1 MTENIIFMKAIFS
14 ILIVAT
20 IAFTS
25 CTRKPFDRILPTELE
40 RYSIVYKNNLCG
52 VYDNHADSVVV
63 DLIYNDIHF
72 VKSVYDPRVDYTV
85 WECENDTLKGHFAI
99 KMQDNGI
106 VELLFPIN

>member
-1 MTENIIFMKAIFS
+1 MKNVLFIFALAIVTLFA
-14 ILIVAT
+14 V
-20 IAFTS
+20 S
-25 CTRKPFDRILPTELE
+25 CTRKSFDSILPTESE

>member
-1 MTENIIFMKAIFS
+1 MKNVLFIFALAIVNLFA
-14 ILIVAT
+14 V
-20 IAFTS
+20 S
-25 CTRKPFDRILPTELE
+25 CTRKPFDRILPTESE

-52 VYDNHADSVVV
+52 VYDNHADSAVV

-72 VKSVYDPRVDYTV
+72 VKSVYDPRVNYTV

>member
-1 MTENIIFMKAIFS
+1 MKQSLF
-14 ILIVAT
+14 ILLLT
-20 IAFTS
+20 FTAFACNS
-25 CTRKPFDRILPTELE
+25 CPRKPFDRILPTESE

-85 WECENDTLKGHFAI
+85 WKCENDTLKGHFAI

>member
-1 MTENIIFMKAIFS
+1 MKNVLFIFALAIVTLFA
-14 ILIVAT
+14 V
-20 IAFTS
+20 S
-25 CTRKPFDRILPTELE
+25 CTRKPFDRILPTESE
-40 RYSIVYKNNLCG
+40 RYSIICKNRLYG
-52 VYDNHADSVVV
+52 VYDNHVDSVVV
-63 DLIYNDIHF
+63 DLIYNDIRF

>member
-1 MTENIIFMKAIFS
+1 MKNVLFIFALAIVTLFA
-14 ILIVAT
+14 V
-20 IAFTS
+20 S
-25 CTRKPFDRILPTELE
+25 CTRKPFDSILPTESE

-63 DLIYNDIHF
+63 DLIYNDIYF

>member
-1 MTENIIFMKAIFS
+1 MKNVLFIFALAIVTLFA
-14 ILIVAT
+14 V
-20 IAFTS
+20 S
-25 CTRKPFDRILPTELE
+25 CTRKPFDSILPTESE
-40 RYSIVYKNNLCG
+40 RYSIICKNRLYG

>member
-1 MTENIIFMKAIFS
+1 MKNVLFIFALAIVTLFA
-14 ILIVAT
+14 V
-20 IAFTS
+20 S
-25 CTRKPFDRILPTELE
+25 CTRKSFDRILPTESE
-40 RYSIVYKNNLCG
+40 RYSIICKNRLYG

-72 VKSVYDPRVDYTV
+72 VKSVYNPRVDYTV

>member
-1 MTENIIFMKAIFS
+1 MKQSLF
-14 ILIVAT
+14 ILLLTV
-20 IAFTS
+20 IAFAS
-25 CTRKPFDRILPTELE
+25 NSYTRKPFDSILPTESE